1 MEPVR
6 KLRIFVAMAARL
18 LPGVRCSTLCT
29 VYSSPSWRMVIPGR
43 NCVARI
49 SFAPD
54 AYGILRQ
61 AVHTGCVLISRRL
74 DGTGVGRPRNRK
86 YKRPGIEWSTHRAW
100 RGYVLFRCKFKLP
113 VRRVQFNHR
122 TTSPGFRGPDGS
134 DPRGACPLGVA
145 WGLF

>member
-18 LPGVRCSTLCT
+18 LPGGRCPTLCT

-86 YKRPGIEWSTHRAW
+86 YKPAGLEWAKRRRQWTRKRLRYTPGNLKNGHNSCGSPSET
-100 RGYVLFRCKFKLP
+100 LMKKL
-113 VRRVQFNHR
+113 VAKTFQATLERFD
-122 TTSPGFRGPDGS
+122 SP
-134 DPRGACPLGVA
+134 
-145 WGLF
+145 